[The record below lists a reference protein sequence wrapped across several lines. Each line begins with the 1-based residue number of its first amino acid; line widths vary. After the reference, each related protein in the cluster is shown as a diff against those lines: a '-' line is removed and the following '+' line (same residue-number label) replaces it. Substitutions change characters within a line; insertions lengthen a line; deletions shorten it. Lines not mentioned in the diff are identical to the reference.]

1 MFLSLSLSHLTTRD
15 DAWWSSE
22 SNLTFTRNQH
32 ICKKEFIWF
41 NRNCISHF
49 DFFRSRLN
57 SSSID
62 ALLVAVHC
70 SVIMVFEFKIFFCSK
85 NLSVTLPAKSA
96 SKAMILCDSITK
108 FTFVSRLFRGKKSF
122 ESKLD
127 VWIFHLNYYF
137 ALHWTAPNAS
147 LLIAKY
153 SRISRRSTSDSFPL
167 FCSI

>member
-62 ALLVAVHC
+62 ALLVAVQWIQ
-70 SVIMVFEFKIFFCSK
+70 VEFKIFFCSK
-85 NLSVTLPAKSA
+85 NLSVTPPAKSA

-108 FTFVSRLFRGKKSF
+108 FTFVSRLFRRKKSF

-127 VWIFHLNYYF
+127 VWIFHLDYF
-137 ALHWTAPNAS
+137 RAS
-147 LLIAKY
+147 L
-153 SRISRRSTSDSFPL
+153 DSAQ
-167 FCSI
+167 CVIIDCQI